1 MMKPTKMSSSSSES
15 DGDDGAVCKIYQW
28 KKRADV
34 YPIKIRVETEISVSV
49 TL

>member
-1 MMKPTKMSSSSSES
+1 MMKPTKMSSSSSDS

-28 KKRADV
+28 KKGADV
-34 YPIKIRVETEISVSV
+34 YLTKIRVETEISESV